1 MVFKRSL
8 TLKNDV
14 QEVDQIVPV
23 VKAACEAVGFDEL
36 TTVQMNLAVEE
47 CVVNVVDYA
56 YPEDTQGDIMV
67 DVEANEG
74 CLSFSVSDQGVAFDP
89 TKKGDVDTTLPAEER
104 QIGGLGI
111 FLIKSI
117 MDDVS
122 YERSEGRNVL
132 TMKKYYK
139 PIKV

>member
-23 VKAACEAVGFDEL
+23 VQAACEAVGFDEL

-89 TKKGDVDTTLPAEER
+89 TKKGAKEYYDS
-104 QIGGLGI
+104 I
-111 FLIKSI
+111 FAL
-117 MDDVS
+117 
-122 YERSEGRNVL
+122 
-132 TMKKYYK
+132 
-139 PIKV
+139 

>member
-14 QEVDQIVPV
+14 QEVDNIVPV
-23 VKAACEAVGFDEL
+23 VQSACESVGFDEL

>member
-23 VKAACEAVGFDEL
+23 VQAACEAVGFDEL

-89 TKKGDVDTTLPAEER
+89 TKKGDVDTPLPAEER

>member
-23 VKAACEAVGFDEL
+23 VQAACEAVGFDEL

-74 CLSFSVSDQGVAFDP
+74 CLKGVAFDP

>member
-1 MVFKRSL
+1 M
-8 TLKNDV
+8 
-14 QEVDQIVPV
+14 
-23 VKAACEAVGFDEL
+23 
-36 TTVQMNLAVEE
+36 
-47 CVVNVVDYA
+47 
-56 YPEDTQGDIMV
+56 
-67 DVEANEG
+67 
-74 CLSFSVSDQGVAFDP
+74 
-89 TKKGDVDTTLPAEER
+89 PAEER

>member
-23 VKAACEAVGFDEL
+23 VQAACEAVGFDEL

-67 DVEANEG
+67 DVEANERG
-74 CLSFSVSDQGVAFDP
+74 LRSHE
-89 TKKGDVDTTLPAEER
+89 KGRCRHHPASRRTPDRRTRHLPY
-104 QIGGLGI
+104 QIDHG
-111 FLIKSI
+111 
-117 MDDVS
+117 
-122 YERSEGRNVL
+122 
-132 TMKKYYK
+132 
-139 PIKV
+139 